1 MWALIAE
8 MVLALGLIVFIFWWT
23 MRARVDKPLPP
34 SAPPKSIEDKQ
45 AAEKEGD

>member
-34 SAPPKSIEDKQ
+34 SVPLKSIE
-45 AAEKEGD
+45 EKRSTDEEA